1 MADDFRYDEKSL
13 PAHASSTETSTPLSA
28 AEAGSIRRRQ
38 TDCQPGGPAALL
50 FHPAEVPRPIPLEP
64 SLRSKNGKRSGRP
77 SIRGYVAL
85 PHAGKAAFSFPDS
98 RNATILRV
106 RQKIFLFRKK
116 RLAKQG
122 QIVYLHSCAEVVKL
136 VDTLGSGSSS
146 RSGVRV
152 RVSSSAPVEHEKARD
167 EYPELFLFFLLF
179 AQRSPLPLF
188 TTLPFRSGLF
198 LRPAP
203 PLMRSGIEIP
213 PRMC

>member
-1 MADDFRYDEKSL
+1 M
-13 PAHASSTETSTPLSA
+13 PALLKQARLSQRQKQA
-28 AEAGSIRRRQ
+28 TLRRRHA
-38 TDCQPGGPAALL
+38 TCPAGGPAALL
-50 FHPAEVPRPIPLEP
+50 FRPAEIPRPIPLEP
-64 SLRSKNGKRSGRP
+64 SLRSKCGKRSRRP
-77 SIRGYVAL
+77 SIRGYVAFF
-85 PHAGKAAFSFPDS
+85 HAGKAAFPS
-98 RNATILRV
+98 RTAGTRRYSGV
-106 RQKIFLFRKK
+106 RQKIFLFCKK

-152 RVSSSAPVEHEKARD
+152 RVSSSAPVEHEKAQD

-203 PLMRSGIEIP
+203 PLRRSGIEIP
-213 PRMC
+213 PRLC